1 MPAFRFFSD
10 GIVFSMPQPRKTAS
24 WLMAVAKGERKV
36 PQEIN
41 YVFCS
46 DEHLLSLNRQFLR
59 HDTYTD
65 IVTFDYSGGLKNLVG
80 EVYISIDRIR
90 DNAKMLNL
98 PFEVELRRVV
108 VHGLLH
114 LCGHRDKTKAE
125 KAAMRKKEDHC
136 LSLWEK

>member
-1 MPAFRFFSD
+1 
-10 GIVFSMPQPRKTAS
+10 
-24 WLMAVAKGERKV
+24 MAVAKGERKV